1 MGWSVYL
8 ADITEGQYANPFTPT
23 EILIVLFYS
32 FNLNQSAVI
41 LWKYLQ
47 TDKGNNK
54 TLINPIRQLLVGVKN
69 QKLRIPGNGLR
80 LHCTVC
86 WNPVLYHLTQI
97 RILDLSFI
105 S

>member
-1 MGWSVYL
+1 MDWSVDL

-23 EILIVLFYS
+23 EILIVSFHS
-32 FNLNQSAVI
+32 FNLNHSADI

-47 TDKGNNK
+47 TDRGNNK
-54 TLINPIRQLLVGVKN
+54 TLIHPIGQLLVEVKN
-69 QKLRIPGNGLR
+69 QKLRITVNRLW

-86 WNPVLYHLTQI
+86 WDPILYHQTQI
-97 RILDLSFI
+97 RILHLSFI